1 MSFYAETTYS
11 NTKQILLCDHKVAI
25 NVLVDDTDVEV
36 NSDGKKIVPAG
47 TIVGGKTQP
56 VLTNRGEPVVKKN
69 TQAVKAN
76 LELDNAS
83 LDANSKVTITAK
95 EAGVAGDSIKVEFL
109 DPGDASQALSVSIV
123 GDTIVVSLATGADS
137 GITSTAAQVATAINE
152 HLLANKLVLAEA
164 SGDGST
170 VVEAHAATALS
181 GGSDGTGYLAEGVL
195 LYDVDVTH
203 GANTGA
209 MLIHGFVLLDRLPED
224 PCADA
229 IAALKDITFVAE
241 AKEVIKDGNYI

>member
-25 NVLVDDTDVEV
+25 NVLVDDDGVKV
-36 NSDGKKIVPAG
+36 NPDGKKIVPAG
-47 TIVGGKTQP
+47 TIVGGKKQP

-69 TQAVKAN
+69 TQAVFAK

-83 LDANSKVTITAK
+83 SDANSKVTITAK

-109 DPGDASQALSVSIV
+109 DPGDSSQALSVSIV
-123 GDTIVVSLATGADS
+123 GDTIVVSLATGANS
-137 GITSTAAQVATAINE
+137 EITSTAAQVATAINE
-152 HLLANKLVLAEA
+152 HDVANQLVSAEA

-170 VVEAHAATALS
+170 VVEEHAAKALS

-209 MLIHGFVLLDRLPED
+209 MLIHGFVLLERLPED

-229 IAALKDITFVAE
+229 IAALKDITFVKE
-241 AKEVIKDGNYI
+241 AKEEVI

>member
-25 NVLVDDTDVEV
+25 NVLVSDSGIVA
-36 NSDGKKIVPAG
+36 NSEGKKIVPAG
-47 TIVGGKTQP
+47 TIVGGSTKP
-56 VLTNRGEPVVKKN
+56 VLTNRGEPVAKKN
-69 TQAVKAN
+69 TQAVFAK

-83 LDANSKVTITAK
+83 PDANSKVTITAK

-109 DPGDASQALSVSIV
+109 DPGDTSQALSVSIV
-123 GDTIVVSLATGADS
+123 GDTIVVSLATSADS
-137 GITSTAAQVATAINE
+137 VITSTAAQVATAINE
-152 HLLANKLVLAEA
+152 HLVANQLVSAEA

-181 GGSDGTGYLAEGVL
+181 GGSAGYLAEGVL

-209 MLIHGFVLLDRLPED
+209 MLIHGFVLLDRLPET

-229 IAALKDITFVAE
+229 IAALKKDITFVAE
-241 AKEVIKDGNYI
+241 AKEGI

>member
-1 MSFYAETTYS
+1 MGFYAETSYS
-11 NTKQILLCDHKVAI
+11 NTKQILLSDHKVAI
-25 NVLVDDTDVEV
+25 NVLVSDSGIVA

-47 TIVGGKTQP
+47 TIVGGNTQP
-56 VLTNRGEPVVKKN
+56 VLLHRGEPVVKKN
-69 TQAVKAN
+69 TQAVFAK

-83 LDANSKVTITAK
+83 PTANSKVTFTAK
-95 EAGVAGDSIKVEFL
+95 EAGTIGNSIKVQFL
-109 DPGDASQALSVSIV
+109 NPGGASKPFEISIV

-137 GITSTAAQVATAINE
+137 VITSTAAEVANSINE

-209 MLIHGFVLLDRLPED
+209 MLIQGFVNLDRLSEA

-229 IAALKDITFVAE
+229 VNALKQITFIAE
-241 AKEVIKDGNYI
+241 AKEVV

>member
-1 MSFYAETTYS
+1 MSFYAETQYS

-25 NVLVDDTDVEV
+25 NVLVSDSGIVA
-36 NSDGKKIVPAG
+36 NSEGKKIVPAG
-47 TIVGGKTQP
+47 TIVGGSTKP
-56 VLTNRGEPVVKKN
+56 VLTNRGEPVAKKN
-69 TQAVKAN
+69 TQAVFAK

-83 LDANSKVTITAK
+83 PTANSKVTFTAK
-95 EAGVAGDSIKVEFL
+95 EAGTIGNSIKVQFL
-109 DPGDASQALSVSIV
+109 NPGGVSKPFEISID
-123 GDTIVVSLATGADS
+123 GDTIVVSLATDDS
-137 GITSTAAQVATAINE
+137 GALISTAAEVANSINE

-164 SGDGST
+164 SDDGST

-209 MLIHGFVLLDRLPED
+209 MLIHGFVLLDRLPEA

>member
-56 VLTNRGEPVVKKN
+56 VLTNRGEAVVKKN
-69 TQAVKAN
+69 TQ
-76 LELDNAS
+76 
-83 LDANSKVTITAK
+83 
-95 EAGVAGDSIKVEFL
+95 GV
-109 DPGDASQALSVSIV
+109 
-123 GDTIVVSLATGADS
+123 
-137 GITSTAAQVATAINE
+137 
-152 HLLANKLVLAEA
+152 
-164 SGDGST
+164 DGS
-170 VVEAHAATALS
+170 A
-181 GGSDGTGYLAEGVL
+181 AEGVL

-209 MLIHGFVLLDRLPED
+209 MLIHGFVLLDRLPEA

-241 AKEVIKDGNYI
+241 AKEVI

>member
-11 NTKQILLCDHKVAI
+11 KTKQILLCDHKVAI
-25 NVLVDDTDVEV
+25 NVLVDNTDVEV

-76 LELDNAS
+76 LELDNANP
-83 LDANSKVTITAK
+83 DANSKVTITAK

-109 DPGDASQALSVSIV
+109 DPGDTSQALSVSIV
-123 GDTIVVSLATGADS
+123 GDTIVVSLATSADS
-137 GITSTAAQVATAINE
+137 VITSTAAQVATAINE
-152 HLLANKLVLAEA
+152 HLVANQLVSAEA

-181 GGSDGTGYLAEGVL
+181 GGSAGYLAEGVL

-209 MLIHGFVLLDRLPED
+209 MLIHGFVLLDRLPEP

-229 IAALKDITFVAE
+229 IAALKKDITFVAE
-241 AKEVIKDGNYI
+241 AKEVI

>member
-25 NVLVDDTDVEV
+25 NVLVDDTDVKV
-36 NSDGKKIVPAG
+36 NPDGKKIVPAG
-47 TIVGGKTQP
+47 TIVGGKNTT

-69 TQAVKAN
+69 TQAVFAK
-76 LELDNAS
+76 LELGNAS
-83 LDANSKVTITAK
+83 PTANSKVTFTAK
-95 EAGVAGDSIKVEFL
+95 EAGTIGNSIKVQFL
-109 DPGDASQALSVSIV
+109 NPGGASKPFEISIV
-123 GDTIVVSLATGADS
+123 GDTIVVSLATGTDS
-137 GITSTAAQVATAINE
+137 VITSTAAQVATAINE
-152 HLLANKLVLAEA
+152 HPVANQLVSAEA
-164 SGDGST
+164 SGTGET

-181 GGSDGTGYLAEGVL
+181 GGSNGTGYLAEGVL

-209 MLIHGFVLLDRLPED
+209 MLIHGFVLLDRLPET

-229 IAALKDITFVAE
+229 IAALKDITFVKE
-241 AKEVIKDGNYI
+241 AKEEVI

>member
-25 NVLVDDTDVEV
+25 NVLVSDSGIVA
-36 NSDGKKIVPAG
+36 NSEGKKIVPAG
-47 TIVGGKTQP
+47 TIVGGSTKP
-56 VLTNRGEPVVKKN
+56 VLTNRGEPVAKKN
-69 TQAVKAN
+69 TQAVFAK

-83 LDANSKVTITAK
+83 PDANSKVTITAK

-109 DPGDASQALSVSIV
+109 DPGDTSQALSVSIV
-123 GDTIVVSLATGADS
+123 GDTIVVSLATGANS
-137 GITSTAAQVATAINE
+137 VITSTAAQVATAINE

-209 MLIHGFVLLDRLPED
+209 MLIHGFVLLERLPET

-241 AKEVIKDGNYI
+241 AKEGI